1 MSSGLGSG
9 ENGELTFLDMLSVV
23 SFLIG
28 VRNLELNVTQEDA
41 QNLQKE
47 LSEKTD
53 LLLQELHGHLKQQDE
68 KINEILNLLRGENY
82 ANS

>member
-1 MSSGLGSG
+1 MNSGLGSG

-28 VRNLELNVTQEDA
+28 VRNLQLNVTQEDA

-47 LSEKTD
+47 FSEKTD
-53 LLLQELHGHLKQQDE
+53 LLLQEIHGHLEEQDQR
-68 KINEILNLLRGENY
+68 INEILSILRGEK
-82 ANS
+82 

>member
-1 MSSGLGSG
+1 MNLGLGSG

-47 LSEKTD
+47 LSKKTD
-53 LLLQELHGHLKQQDE
+53 LLLQELHGHLEQQDK

-82 ANS
+82 ADS

>member
-1 MSSGLGSG
+1 MNLGLGSG

-28 VRNLELNVTQEDA
+28 VRNLQLNVTQEDA

-47 LSEKTD
+47 LSKKTD
-53 LLLQELHGHLKQQDE
+53 LLLQELHGHLEQQDE